1 MAPGFVIFF
10 SFLYKSA
17 RIHPPP
23 TSLNSCSPLFSC
35 NFGKQEKGRGSI
47 PPHWL
52 SPGWLWLPQG
62 RWAGDGLSAPSTRV
76 VLAGLRAAPLA
87 RRFSSSKASLG
98 ACMSSLSK
106 LNRVKLRLSPHCD
119 WSACLHQHFFCTC
132 IFNPTRP
139 FFMLSNRGHQAAI
152 ASHLLGNWLQSLLH
166 RFPYQTCLAPQGAPY
181 PCTMTFQ
188 PPPARSY
195 SQPDRHKQDLG
206 SMGAVS
212 DSKPFPGRRGR
223 LLSTHLLGPVQM
235 ALQRSPCALGSP

>member
-1 MAPGFVIFF
+1 MVTRIRILKLGVYAHYVWHLDSSSLF

-47 PPHWL
+47 PPHWV

-62 RWAGDGLSAPSTRV
+62 RGTGRDGLSALSTWV
-76 VLAGLRAAPLA
+76 VLAGLKAAPTGQT
-87 RRFSSSKASLG
+87 SLQQQSQPG

-106 LNRVKLRLSPHCD
+106 LNRMKLRLSPHCD

-139 FFMLSNRGHQAAI
+139 FFMLN
-152 ASHLLGNWLQSLLH
+152 N
-166 RFPYQTCLAPQGAPY
+166 
-181 PCTMTFQ
+181 
-188 PPPARSY
+188 
-195 SQPDRHKQDLG
+195 
-206 SMGAVS
+206 
-212 DSKPFPGRRGR
+212 
-223 LLSTHLLGPVQM
+223 
-235 ALQRSPCALGSP
+235 